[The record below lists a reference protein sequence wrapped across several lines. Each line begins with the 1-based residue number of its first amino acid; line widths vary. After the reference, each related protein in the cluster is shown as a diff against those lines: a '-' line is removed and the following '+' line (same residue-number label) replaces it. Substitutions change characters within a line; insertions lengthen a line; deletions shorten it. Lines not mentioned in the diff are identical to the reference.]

1 MKCLVIGGGNVVFG
15 NLKSTPNKT
24 NHYYW
29 LKKLNIPIIGILEV
43 SKKRRIEISKIY
55 DIPIFKNLEEIKNC
69 FYDTVLI
76 CSPDNTHEFYLD
88 FFLNQKQSKIIICEK
103 PLITSAS
110 NPSMWIRA
118 YNKKNKKLYL
128 NLTRRFLNDY
138 KFLTMSKKINN
149 LQSITINYTKGF
161 FHNGIHA
168 LDLIIPFLD
177 QKYYFI
183 KTNAVNDYIETDTTI
198 SGMLWNDK
206 IKVFINGMND
216 KHFSNFE
223 IDFYFKDKRYR
234 FYRSG
239 LFVEKFKVQNDNIY
253 KGYRELFTT
262 EKIKTN
268 ILDSMKFLY
277 KDIITQQYK
286 MKLKESDGKR
296 LDNVHKLVLL
306 MQEAEIGVIGK
317 SC

>member
-1 MKCLVIGGGNVVFG
+1 MKCLIIGGGNVVFG
-15 NLKSTPNKT
+15 NLKSIPNKT

-29 LKKLNIPIIGILEV
+29 LKNLNIPIIGILEL

-55 DIPIFKNLEEIKNC
+55 DIPLLESLEEVKNC

-103 PLITSAS
+103 PLITSYS
-110 NPSMWIRA
+110 NPSIWIRA

-128 NLTRRFLNDY
+128 NLTRRFLSDY
-138 KFLTMSKKINN
+138 KFLTHSKNINN

-177 QKYYFI
+177 EKYYFI
-183 KTNAVNDYIETDTTI
+183 KTSVVNDYIKTDPTI

-206 IKVFINGMND
+206 IKVFLNGMND
-216 KHFSNFE
+216 NHFSNFE
-223 IDFYFKDKRYR
+223 IDFYFKHKRYR

-253 KGYRELFTT
+253 RGYKELFTV
-262 EKIKTN
+262 ENIKTN

-277 KDIITQQYK
+277 KDIITKQYK
-286 MKLKESDGKR
+286 MTLKESDCRR

-306 MQEAEIGVIGK
+306 MQEAEIGVKGQ